1 MNMHFALPLV
11 IFATTL
17 SGPSVSAQQAPEP
30 PSPIRPLQPNDL
42 LAKDIAC
49 TVNDRVITREEVDFV
64 LAPFQEQLVAEFPS
78 RGEKFEAKLKE
89 ARDRVI
95 QELINRQIIHDE
107 LVKLGASIKPDL
119 IDEEIKLKIREN
131 YNGDEAKFREEIERI
146 GFTLDRYRELIRG
159 KLEMWAI
166 RPLLFSD
173 VPPPSPKEIEKEYEE
188 VKALYRDTSK
198 DVISFRKILI
208 PSSNPANPA
217 VTPES
222 QLLLAKDLVRQLKE
236 GKDFSELAK
245 THSKDAF
252 AANGGLQENVPRP
265 DLEPK
270 FASILFEASVG
281 EVLGPLL
288 FTSGAVIVIPVK
300 IEFAPSPPLDDEMRS
315 KIEQRV
321 QHKKTS
327 ALYEKWIGN
336 QRKQAIIK
344 IKD

>member
-173 VPPPSPKEIEKEYEE
+173 VPPPS
-188 VKALYRDTSK
+188 
-198 DVISFRKILI
+198 
-208 PSSNPANPA
+208 
-217 VTPES
+217 
-222 QLLLAKDLVRQLKE
+222 LK
-236 GKDFSELAK
+236 KLRRNTK
-245 THSKDAF
+245 
-252 AANGGLQENVPRP
+252 R
-265 DLEPK
+265 
-270 FASILFEASVG
+270 
-281 EVLGPLL
+281 
-288 FTSGAVIVIPVK
+288 
-300 IEFAPSPPLDDEMRS
+300 
-315 KIEQRV
+315 
-321 QHKKTS
+321 
-327 ALYEKWIGN
+327 
-336 QRKQAIIK
+336 
-344 IKD
+344 